1 MSTEQASI
9 APKEDPPV
17 DKATTRDARELP
29 RTAASKMLWRL
40 WWRRR
45 FLVNK
50 PKQLR
55 AAVLIMGLVAAL
67 LLMINFLS
75 YAVRTLETKTVT
87 AAEPALREVMSDYD
101 HNEMLLGILASV
113 VVLAGVFV
121 LTIFETHRTAGA
133 ALNIGRQLSRVAD
146 GRYDTR
152 LTLRK
157 GDNLRELEEP
167 FNRMTQ
173 ALRERAAED
182 AEILEGLAESVEHTG
197 GSDGAKVAAELHKL
211 AAQKRERAESL

>member
-1 MSTEQASI
+1 MSTGQASI
-9 APKEDPPV
+9 AHKEEPPV
-17 DKATTRDARELP
+17 DETAVRELP
-29 RTAASKMLWRL
+29 RTATSKMLWRL

-55 AAVLIMGLVAAL
+55 VAALIMGLVAAL
-67 LLMINFLS
+67 LLLINFLS
-75 YAVRTLETKTVT
+75 HAVRTLETDTVT
-87 AAEPALREVMSDYD
+87 ASAPALREVMSDFD

-146 GRYDTR
+146 GRYEAR

-167 FNRMTQ
+167 FNRMTKS
-173 ALRERAAED
+173 LRERAAEE
-182 AEILEGLAESVEHTG
+182 AEILESLAETVEQMNGDDAT
-197 GSDGAKVAAELHKL
+197 KIAAELHRM
-211 AAQKRERAESL
+211 AAQKRERIESP

>member
-1 MSTEQASI
+1 
-9 APKEDPPV
+9 
-17 DKATTRDARELP
+17 
-29 RTAASKMLWRL
+29 MLWRL

-55 AAVLIMGLVAAL
+55 VAALIMGLVAAL
-67 LLMINFLS
+67 LLLINFLS
-75 YAVRTLETKTVT
+75 HAVRTLETDTVT
-87 AAEPALREVMSDYD
+87 AAAPALREVMSDLD

-146 GRYDTR
+146 GRYDAR
-152 LTLRK
+152 LALRK

-173 ALRERAAED
+173 SLRERAAEE
-182 AEILEGLAESVEHTG
+182 AEILESLAETVEHVNG
-197 GSDGAKVAAELHKL
+197 DDAPKIAAELHRM
-211 AAQKRERAESL
+211 AAQKRERIESP